1 MRGTGE
7 SCPKAAVRGERHQP
21 QTPGPEGFGI
31 VDWRSP
37 TMGERVSPRERHDG
51 VPPSRD
57 WRSPIGLGFR
67 QTTINAFFAGMIRFA
82 RHWRSTS
89 VENPS
94 RPLQPVFNLNL
105 NAVRAGPGILLH
117 DACRSVAPQNRN
129 IIVCSAISAQSLPF
143 SCALLRL
150 GSHLG
155 PGGHLERPP
164 GGMSLP
170 TPSDSAR
177 RSRRP
182 RTCRWRI
189 GTSLP
194 GHRDRQPE

>member
-94 RPLQPVFNLNL
+94 RPLQPVQLQL
-105 NAVRAGPGILLH
+105 ECGPGILLY
-117 DACRSVAPQNRN
+117 DAGRSVAPQHKN
-129 IIVCSAISAQSLPF
+129 IIACSAISAQSRDSRPC
-143 SCALLRL
+143 SSILLL
-150 GSHLG
+150 HSHRG
-155 PGGHLERPP
+155 PGGQRPP
-164 GGMSLP
+164 GGLSP
-170 TPSDSAR
+170 PAPSDSAR
-177 RSRRP
+177 RSRQP
-182 RTCRWRI
+182 RTCHWAANGRRA
-189 GTSLP
+189 
-194 GHRDRQPE
+194 D